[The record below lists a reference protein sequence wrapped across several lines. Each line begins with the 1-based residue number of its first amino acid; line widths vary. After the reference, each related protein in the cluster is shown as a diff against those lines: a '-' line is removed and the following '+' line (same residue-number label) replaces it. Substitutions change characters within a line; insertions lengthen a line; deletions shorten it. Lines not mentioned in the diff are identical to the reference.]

1 MRRAWTGL
9 KQEIRPALKL
19 ALPVVLAEIGWMT
32 MGLVDTVMVGPL
44 GPAAIGGVGLGNSLY
59 IFIAVFGMG
68 FLLGLDTLV
77 SQAAGAG
84 DRPDTWRSLVNGGWL
99 AVIIAPVVW
108 ITIQLIAANLS
119 RFGLAADVQARTH
132 AYLRVMAWD
141 VIPFFVFA
149 VFRRYL
155 QGIGKVRPVMV
166 ALLSANLV
174 NWLADYAFV
183 QGRLGMPA
191 LGVVGAAVAT
201 VGSRLWMA
209 GMLVAAAFL
218 HEPALRGV
226 SRRPDFGRIRKLLGL
241 GVPVAFQLS
250 LEMAVFTIATILAGT
265 LGSKAIAAHQIALN
279 LAGLTF
285 MVPLGVS
292 AAGGVRVGHAIG
304 AKDPDAAVRA
314 GWTALLLGAVFM
326 CCAGMV
332 FLLIPRLILS
342 PFTTDT
348 TLLTLSATLLA
359 IAAVFQL
366 FDGLQV
372 VSTGILRGLGDT
384 RTPMLANL
392 LAHWGLGLPVAYVL
406 GITLNRGVIGLW
418 IGLSVGLVAAG
429 LILLGIWRYRA
440 RRLRVHAHQPQQ
452 AEKAASVL
460 EPL

>member
-1 MRRAWTGL
+1 MQAAWNGF
-9 KQEIRPALKL
+9 KREIRPSLKL
-19 ALPVVLAEIGWMT
+19 AIPVVLAEIGWMT
-32 MGLVDTVMVGPL
+32 MGLVDTIMVGPL

-99 AVIIAPVVW
+99 AVLIAPAVW
-108 ITIQLIAANLS
+108 ITIQIVTANLS
-119 RFGLAADVQARTH
+119 RFGLAAEVEVRTH

-141 VIPFFVFA
+141 VIPFFLFA

-166 ALLSANLV
+166 ALLSANLI
-174 NWLADYAFV
+174 NWLADYLLV
-183 QGRLGMPA
+183 QGHWGMPA
-191 LGVVGAAVAT
+191 LGVVGAGIAT
-201 VGSRLWMA
+201 VGSRIWMA
-209 GMLVAAAFL
+209 GILVIAAFL
-218 HEPALRGV
+218 DEPALWHV
-226 SRRPDFGRIRKLLGL
+226 PRRPDFSRIRKLLGL

-250 LEMAVFTIATILAGT
+250 LEMAVFTIATVLAGT

-304 AKDPDAAVRA
+304 ARDPHAAIRA
-314 GWTALLLGAVFM
+314 GWTALALGAGFM

-332 FLLIPRLILS
+332 FILIPRPLLI
-342 PFTTDT
+342 PFTTDPA
-348 TLLTLSATLLA
+348 LLKLSATLLA

-372 VSTGILRGLGDT
+372 VATGILRGLGDT

-392 LAHWGLGLPVAYVL
+392 LAHWGLGLPIAYIL
-406 GITLNRGVIGLW
+406 GITLNRGVVGLW
-418 IGLSVGLVAAG
+418 IGLSVGLIAAG
-429 LILLGIWRYRA
+429 VILLGIWQYRT
-440 RRLRVHAHQPQQ
+440 RRLRTHAHP
-452 AEKAASVL
+452 AEEAAASVL